1 MHDKLQ
7 DKRSK
12 ERTYLFHFIKH
23 YCAAKQI
30 LTFLTFGDASIIPDD
45 GNHGLTQILH
55 QYLMFCQS
63 ELW

>member
-1 MHDKLQ
+1 MHDSLPKYNIYFISSSTTVLQ
-7 DKRSK
+7 KP
-12 ERTYLFHFIKH
+12 
-23 YCAAKQI
+23 I
-30 LTFLTFGDASIIPDD
+30 LTFLTVGDVCIIPDD